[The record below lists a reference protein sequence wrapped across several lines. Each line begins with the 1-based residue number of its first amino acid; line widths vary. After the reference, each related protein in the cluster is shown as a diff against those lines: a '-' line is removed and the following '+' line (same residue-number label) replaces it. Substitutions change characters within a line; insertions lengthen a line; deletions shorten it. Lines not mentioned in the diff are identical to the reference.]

1 MYQVSIIFVCTLVA
15 IANAKS
21 PHVLSIKEDST
32 LHTNRPSGKVNA
44 ITSKELP
51 ILKGLSIRRLVLEPS
66 AVREP
71 HWHANA
77 NELTYCLVRFYILFY
92 FKFKYNTFLSFF
104 IAWFSFSDNFW

>member
-1 MYQVSIIFVCTLVA
+1 MYQLSIILVCTLVA

-21 PHVLSIKEDST
+21 RHVFSMGDSA
-32 LHTNRPSGKVNA
+32 LHTIRPSGKITT
-44 ITSKELP
+44 ITSKEFP
-51 ILKGLSIRRLVLEPS
+51 ILKGLSIRRLVLDPS

-92 FKFKYNTFLSFF
+92 FKFKYKR
-104 IAWFSFSDNFW
+104 FSLFS